1 LAEADIRLTPFYVRF
16 RAVER
21 TSRGRRASAD
31 VTKYLKTFWNVA
43 RTVPPSDMVAKAD
56 DLQGAIDWL
65 TAAQTA
71 TGIATGL
78 VKTDRD

>member
-1 LAEADIRLTPFYVRF
+1 
-16 RAVER
+16 
-21 TSRGRRASAD
+21 
-31 VTKYLKTFWNVA
+31 
-43 RTVPPSDMVAKAD
+43 MVAKAD

-71 TGIATGL
+71 TGIAIGL